1 MSFAR
6 RATWAACIDNLAFSE
21 TETVPV
27 AVLVRQRKA
36 LANMHD
42 AFQGERSIARLRDAA
57 VQAASAGCASPM
69 AKVLELQRA
78 DNTLILKAQV
88 GMGAAAVGREA
99 GTADAGNPPGEA
111 LISARPVVI
120 ANVPAERGARAPAI
134 LREYRVVTSVS
145 LPLIGAEGPY
155 GILEVDY
162 DQQHE
167 VDASHLSF
175 LASIAAILAEG
186 VESRQRHN
194 ELAEERDTKVTL
206 LREQQHRIRNNF
218 QMITALL
225 ERRASECADPAVQKG
240 YREVERRVFA
250 MASLYDHL
258 LGLGEHQDS
267 VDLGAYLEN
276 MCASFEDFYDLPGND
291 VSLALALPRGA
302 ATLPIDTCA
311 AVGTV
316 VNELVANAVEHAFV
330 GCAGEIRVAMQRM
343 AAGVEIEVSDNG
355 CGYAPG
361 ASESTGL
368 STVRR
373 IVGSFGGQLRMQ
385 SAQGGGTRWTLTVN
399 APD

>member
-6 RATWAACIDNLAFSE
+6 KATWAACIDNLAFSD

-36 LANMHD
+36 LAALHD
-42 AFQGERSIARLRDAA
+42 AFQGERSIARLRDIA

-69 AKVLELQRA
+69 AKVLELQSA

-88 GMGAAAVGREA
+88 GMGASAIGREA
-99 GTADAGNPPGEA
+99 GTAEAGNPPGEA
-111 LISARPVVI
+111 LIFARPVVV
-120 ANVPAERGARAPAI
+120 ADVPAERGELAPAI
-134 LREYRVVTSVS
+134 LHDYHVVTSVS
-145 LPLIGAEGPY
+145 LPLIGAQGPY

-162 DQQHE
+162 DQRHE

-186 VESRQRHN
+186 IESRQRQD
-194 ELAEERDTKVTL
+194 ELIEDRDAKVTL

-240 YREVERRVFA
+240 FREVERRVFA

-258 LGLGEHQDS
+258 LGLGDHAES

-276 MCASFEDFYDLPGND
+276 MCASFDDFYDLRGSQ
-291 VSLALALPRGA
+291 VSLTLSLARGA
-302 ATLPIDTCA
+302 AALPIDTCA
-311 AVGTV
+311 AIGTV
-316 VNELVANAVEHAFV
+316 VNELVANAVEHAFGGAPGNV
-330 GCAGEIRVAMQRM
+330 RVAMQRTG
-343 AAGVEIEVSDNG
+343 AGVVIEVSDDG
-355 CGYAPG
+355 RGYAPG
-361 ASESTGL
+361 ASDSTGL

-373 IVGSFGGQLRMQ
+373 IVGMFGGRLDVQ
-385 SAQGGGTRWTLTVN
+385 SQPGAGTRWTLTVTK
-399 APD
+399 PD